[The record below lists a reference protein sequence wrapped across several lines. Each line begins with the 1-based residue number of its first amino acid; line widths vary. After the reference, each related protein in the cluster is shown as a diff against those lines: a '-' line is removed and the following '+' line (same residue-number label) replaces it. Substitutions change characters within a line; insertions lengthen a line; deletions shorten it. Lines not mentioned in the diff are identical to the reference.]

1 VCGHPSQEA
10 RKDASTTKTACA
22 GWLLPRNAERDRH
35 GWWKC
40 WKPRSSFQCNHRE
53 ALFSTAADRHRLN
66 EIVAE
71 AVEKY
76 EARIHAFCWKT
87 NHLHAFIQVGKRPL
101 SKVMQR
107 IAVGY
112 SRYRHKQLKTRG
124 RLFDRRY
131 HPLLVEA
138 DSYFVALLRYIHLN
152 PVRAGMV
159 ASPQDYP
166 WSSHA
171 AYLGRESLPWLTT
184 EFGLSLFGRTTESAL
199 RSYRV
204 IMAQAGFASEERI
217 LEETH
222 PDDRR
227 VLGGDRFLASLPPA
241 KFTPKSRL
249 TLPQLVEEVC
259 RKHGVSQSRV
269 KSPAKDH
276 DLSMVRAKIARRAVA
291 ERVASLGEVARWP
304 AT

>member
-1 VCGHPSQEA
+1 MP
-10 RKDASTTKTACA
+10 R
-22 GWLLPRNAERDRH
+22 LPRLHVPGGCYHVTLR
-35 GWWKC
+35 G
-40 WKPRSSFQCNHRE
+40 NHRE
-53 ALFSTAADRHRLN
+53 ALFTTAADRHRLN

-71 AVEKY
+71 ALAKY
-76 EARIHAFCWKT
+76 EARIHAFCWMT
-87 NHLHAFIQVGKRPL
+87 NHLHAFIQVGERPL

-131 HPLLVEA
+131 HPILVEA
-138 DSYFVALLRYIHLN
+138 DGYFVAVLRYIHHN

-159 ASPQDYP
+159 ARPEDYP

-184 EFGLSLFGRTTESAL
+184 EFGLSLFGRTRESAL
-199 RSYRV
+199 RSYRIV
-204 IMAQAGFASEERI
+204 MAQTEFASEERL

-227 VLGGDRFLASLPPA
+227 VLGSDHFLASLPPM

-249 TLPQLVEEVC
+249 TIAQLVEQVC

-269 KSPAKDH
+269 RSPAKDH
-276 DLSMVRAKIARRAVA
+276 DLSKVRVEIARRAVA
-291 ERVASLGEVARWP
+291 ERVASLGEVARYLGRSS
-304 AT
+304 ASLCGLLKRHGD